1 MAYQYELVLFDLDG
15 TLTDSGLG
23 IMNSVQYALKKIG
36 RGVENLEELKC
47 FVGPPLAQQFAKFCG
62 FSDEKGHQMVEFYRE
77 YYEGKGMLENAVY
90 DGIPEVLE
98 QLKNAGIRL
107 AVATSKPEKYARKIA
122 EHFKIETYFEFIGG
136 ANMDGSRTKK
146 EEVIEYVLKNCKVE
160 DRQSVLMVGDR
171 EHDILGAKACKVSAL
186 GVLYGYGDRAE
197 LEDAGA
203 DWIVSTPAKI
213 TEKILGRV

>member
-122 EHFKIETYFEFIGG
+122 EHFKIAPYFEFI
-136 ANMDGSRTKK
+136 
-146 EEVIEYVLKNCKVE
+146 
-160 DRQSVLMVGDR
+160 R

-213 TEKILGRV
+213 TEKILGRE

>member
-47 FVGPPLAQQFAKFCG
+47 FVGPPLAQQF
-62 FSDEKGHQMVEFYRE
+62 
-77 YYEGKGMLENAVY
+77 ENAVY

-122 EHFKIETYFEFIGG
+122 EHFKIAPYFEFIGG

-146 EEVIEYVLKNCKVE
+146 AEVIEYVLKNCKVE

-213 TEKILGRV
+213 TEKILGRE

>member
-1 MAYQYELVLFDLDG
+1 
-15 TLTDSGLG
+15 
-23 IMNSVQYALKKIG
+23 
-36 RGVENLEELKC
+36 
-47 FVGPPLAQQFAKFCG
+47 
-62 FSDEKGHQMVEFYRE
+62 MVEFYRE
-77 YYEGKGMLENAVY
+77 YYEEKGMLENSVY

-98 QLKNAGIRL
+98 QLKMRESVWQLRHQAGEICKEDCR
-107 AVATSKPEKYARKIA
+107 AFKIA
-122 EHFKIETYFEFIGG
+122 PYFEFIGG

-146 EEVIEYVLKNCKVE
+146 AEVIEYVLKNCKVE

-213 TEKILGRV
+213 TEKNTGKGMNGSV

>member
-62 FSDEKGHQMVEFYRE
+62 FSDEYN
-77 YYEGKGMLENAVY
+77 EGKGMLENAVY
-90 DGIPEVLE
+90 DGIPEGLE

-122 EHFKIETYFEFIGG
+122 EHFKIAPYFEFIGG

-146 EEVIEYVLKNCKVE
+146 AEVIEYVLKNCKVE

-213 TEKILGRV
+213 TEKILGRE

>member
-47 FVGPPLAQQFAKFCG
+47 FVGPPLAQ
-62 FSDEKGHQMVEFYRE
+62 
-77 YYEGKGMLENAVY
+77 GKGMLENAVY

-107 AVATSKPEKYARKIA
+107 AVATSKPEKYARKIT
-122 EHFKIETYFEFIGG
+122 EHFKIAPYFEFIGG

-146 EEVIEYVLKNCKVE
+146 AEVIEYVLKNCKVE

-197 LEDAGA
+197 LEDA
-203 DWIVSTPAKI
+203 KI
-213 TEKILGRV
+213 TEKILGRE